1 MFPYFVILFVAII
14 STGGVL
20 LMAYF
25 FLRKTGEKEIRQLQ
39 VELKKDRQKHFLPMR
54 VEAYQRAV
62 LLMERIH
69 PSSIVMRLHNPALP
83 AKMLQAELLKS
94 IREEYDHNVSQQLF
108 ISPQAWEMV
117 RNSKE
122 EIIKIMNV
130 AGNQMD
136 VSSTGTDLAAKVF
149 EIVAE
154 VGPLP
159 TEITVDYLK
168 KELQELF

>member
-1 MFPYFVILFVAII
+1 MFPYFVILLVAII
-14 STGGVL
+14 STSGVL

-39 VELKKDRQKHFLPMR
+39 IELKKDRQKHFLPMR

-62 LLMERIH
+62 LFLERIH

-122 EIIKIMNV
+122 EIIKLMNV

-136 VSSTGTDLAAKVF
+136 LSSTGTDFAAKIF

-154 VGPLP
+154 VGQLP
-159 TEITVDYLK
+159 SEITVGYLK